1 MADLTDAST
10 SKSATVTEGSL
21 SGFKIHYNDAGQG
34 EVVIMLHGGGPGASG
49 WSNFNRN
56 IGAFVDAGYRV
67 VLPDCPGFGKSD
79 EIVSD
84 VQRGLLNAQAVKGLM
99 DSLGIDKAHLVGN
112 SMGGATAL
120 NFALEYPDRLD
131 KLILM
136 GPGGLGPSLLQ
147 PNPQEGIKRMMRLY
161 AQPTWENFNAM
172 LEVFV
177 FDQNALTE
185 DLRKGRWANIE
196 GNLRHLENF
205 VTSFQRTP
213 LAAWDVSHRVP
224 AIKHRTLVTWGRDD
238 RFVPIDHGLKLL
250 NLLQDAQLH
259 VFSRCGHWVQFEH
272 AAAFNRLVLDFLAN

>member
-34 EVVIMLHGGGPGASG
+34 EVIIMLHGGGPGASG
-49 WSNFNRN
+49 WSNFSRN
-56 IGAFVDAGYRV
+56 IGPFVEAGYRV

-99 DSLGIDKAHLVGN
+99 DSLGIAKAHLVGN

-120 NFALEYPDRLD
+120 NFALEYPDSLD

-213 LAAWDVSHRVP
+213 LSAWDVSHRVP

-238 RFVPIDHGLKLL
+238 RFVPLDHGLKLL

-272 AAAFNRLVLDFLAN
+272 ADAFNRLVLAFLKH

>member
-34 EVVIMLHGGGPGASG
+34 EVIIMLHGGGPGASG
-49 WSNFNRN
+49 WSNFSRN
-56 IGAFVDAGYRV
+56 IGPFVEAGYRV

-99 DSLGIDKAHLVGN
+99 DSLGIAKAHLVGN

-120 NFALEYPDRLD
+120 NFALEYPDSLD

-172 LEVFV
+172 L
-177 FDQNALTE
+177 TE

-213 LAAWDVSHRVP
+213 LSAWDVSHRVP

-238 RFVPIDHGLKLL
+238 RFVPLDHGLKLL

-272 AAAFNRLVLDFLAN
+272 ADAFNRLVLDFLKH

>member
-56 IGAFVDAGYRV
+56 ISAFVDAGYRV

>member
-1 MADLTDAST
+1 VAELTEAST
-10 SKSATVTEGSL
+10 SKHVAVTEGNL
-21 SGFKIHYNDAGQG
+21 SGFKIHYNEAGQG
-34 EVVIMLHGGGPGASG
+34 EVVIMLHGGGPGATG

-56 IGAFVDAGYRV
+56 IGSFVDAGYRV
-67 VLPDCPGFGKSD
+67 ILPDCPGFGKSD

-84 VQRGLLNAQAVKGLM
+84 VQRGLLNAQAIKGLL
-99 DSLGIDKAHLVGN
+99 DALGIQKVHLIGN

-136 GPGGLGPSLLQ
+136 GPGGLGPSLMQ

-161 AQPTWENFNAM
+161 GQPTWENFNAM

-177 FDQNALTE
+177 FDQGALTE
-185 DLRKGRWANIE
+185 ELRKGRWANIE
-196 GNLRHLENF
+196 GNLQHLKNF
-205 VTSFQRTP
+205 VTSFQRAT
-213 LAAWDVSHRVP
+213 LASWDVSHRVP
-224 AIKHRTLVTWGRDD
+224 QIKHRTLVTWGRDD
-238 RFVPIDHGLKLL
+238 RFVPLDHGLKLI

-272 AAAFNRLVLDFLAN
+272 AAEFNRLVLDFLAH

>member
-56 IGAFVDAGYRV
+56 IGPFVDAGYRV

-99 DSLGIDKAHLVGN
+99 DSLGIAKAHLVGN

-213 LAAWDVSHRVP
+213 LSAWDVSHRVP

-238 RFVPIDHGLKLL
+238 RFVPLDHGLKLL

-272 AAAFNRLVLDFLAN
+272 ADAFNRLVLDFLTH

>member
-34 EVVIMLHGGGPGASG
+34 EVIIMLHGGGPGASG
-49 WSNFNRN
+49 WSNFSRN
-56 IGAFVDAGYRV
+56 IGPFVEAGYRV

-99 DSLGIDKAHLVGN
+99 DSLGIAKAHLVGN

-120 NFALEYPDRLD
+120 NFALEYPDSLD

-213 LAAWDVSHRVP
+213 LSAWDVSHRVP

-238 RFVPIDHGLKLL
+238 RFVPLDHGLKLL

-272 AAAFNRLVLDFLAN
+272 ADAFNRLVLDFLKH

>member
-10 SKSATVTEGSL
+10 SKSATVTEGNL

-34 EVVIMLHGGGPGASG
+34 EVVIMLHGGGPGATG

-56 IGAFVDAGYRV
+56 IGSFVDAGYRV
-67 VLPDCPGFGKSD
+67 ILPDCPGFGKSD

-99 DSLGIDKAHLVGN
+99 DGLGIGKVHLIGN

-136 GPGGLGPSLLQ
+136 GPGGLGPSLVQ

-205 VTSFQRTP
+205 VTSFQRAS

-238 RFVPIDHGLKLL
+238 RFVPLDHGLKLI

-272 AAAFNRLVLDFLAN
+272 AAAFNRLVLDFLAH

>member
-1 MADLTDAST
+1 MVDLTEAST
-10 SKSATVTEGSL
+10 SKFTTVTEGSL

-34 EVVIMLHGGGPGASG
+34 DVVIMLHGGGPGASG
-49 WSNFNRN
+49 WSNFSRN
-56 IGAFVDAGYRV
+56 IGPFVDAGYRV
-67 VLPDCPGFGKSD
+67 LLPDCPGFGKSD

-84 VQRGLLNAQAVKGLM
+84 IQRGLLNAQAVKGLM
-99 DSLGIDKAHLVGN
+99 DSLGIAKAHLVGN

-131 KLILM
+131 KLVLM
-136 GPGGLGPSLLQ
+136 GPGGLGPSLVQ

-161 AQPTWENFNAM
+161 TQPTWENFNAM

-196 GNLRHLENF
+196 ANLRHLENF
-205 VTSFQRTP
+205 VTSFQRVP
-213 LAAWDVSHRVP
+213 LAAWDVSHRLP

-238 RFVPIDHGLKLL
+238 RFVPLDHGLKLI

-272 AAAFNRLVLDFLAN
+272 ATAFNRLVLDFLAN

>member
-10 SKSATVTEGSL
+10 SKSATVTEGNL

-34 EVVIMLHGGGPGASG
+34 DVVIMLHGGGPGATG

-56 IGAFVDAGYRV
+56 IGSFVDAGYRV
-67 VLPDCPGFGKSD
+67 ILPDCPGFGKSD

-99 DSLGIDKAHLVGN
+99 DGLGIGKAHLIGN

-136 GPGGLGPSLLQ
+136 GPGGLGPSLVQ

-205 VTSFQRTP
+205 VTSFQRAS
-213 LAAWDVSHRVP
+213 LAAWDVSYRVP

-238 RFVPIDHGLKLL
+238 RFVPLDHGLKLI

-272 AAAFNRLVLDFLAN
+272 AVAFNRLVLDFLAH

>member
-10 SKSATVTEGSL
+10 SKYAAVTEGSL
-21 SGFKIHYNDAGQG
+21 NNFKIHYNDAGQG
-34 EVVIMLHGGGPGASG
+34 EVVIMLHGGGPGATG

-67 VLPDCPGFGKSD
+67 ILPDCPGFGKSD

-84 VQRGLLNAQAVKGLM
+84 VQRGLLNAHAVKGLI
-99 DSLGIDKAHLVGN
+99 DTLGIKKVHLIGN
-112 SMGGATAL
+112 SMGGATSL
-120 NFALEYPDRLD
+120 NFALEYPEQLDR
-131 KLILM
+131 LILM
-136 GPGGLGPSLLQ
+136 GPGGLGPSLMQ

-161 AQPTWENFNAM
+161 GQPTWENFNAM

-177 FDQNALTE
+177 FDQAALTE
-185 DLRKGRWANIE
+185 ELRKGRWANIE
-196 GNLRHLENF
+196 GNLQHLKNF
-205 VTSFQRTP
+205 VTSFQSAS

-238 RFVPIDHGLKLL
+238 RFVPIDHGLKLV

-272 AAAFNRLVLDFLAN
+272 SAAFNRLVLDFLKN